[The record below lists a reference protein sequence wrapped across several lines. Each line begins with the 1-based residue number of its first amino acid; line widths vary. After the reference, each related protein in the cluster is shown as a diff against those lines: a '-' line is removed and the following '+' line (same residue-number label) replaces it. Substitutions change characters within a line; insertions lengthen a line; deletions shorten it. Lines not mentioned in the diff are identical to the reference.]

1 MKKELKKSA
10 ELPYKSTTGQALS
23 GGNSPL
29 GDPSQAQLTDLYL
42 RDIRKFTPLSR
53 EDEVKAINAARKGD
67 QKALDHLITANLRF
81 VVRVAGE
88 YTGRGLPLSDLIAE
102 GNMGLIRAT
111 QTYDPERGYKFIT
124 YAVWWIRQAM
134 LMALS
139 RQTHPVAFPINQLDD
154 RDVLNKVSAALSQEY
169 GRAPTI
175 DELASETDFSTR
187 RVHKAL
193 QTSRASVSLDGP
205 VYEDGDRQFA
215 DVVPDDAP
223 LPDEDVHDRRLRD
236 LLHKGLADLPE
247 REAEI
252 INRYFGLDV
261 DNAESLEQ
269 VGKRFHISR
278 ERVRQLKDRALGRL
292 REQMDIEEVVL

>member
-1 MKKELKKSA
+1 MKKELKKSV
-10 ELPYKSTTGQALS
+10 EFRS
-23 GGNSPL
+23 GSDSPL
-29 GDPSQAQLTDLYL
+29 GDSSQTQSQLTDLYL
-42 RDIRKFTPLSR
+42 RDIRKYTPLSR

-67 QKALDHLITANLRF
+67 QKALEHFITANLRF

-124 YAVWWIRQAM
+124 YAVWWIRQAI
-134 LMALS
+134 LSALN
-139 RQTHPVAFPINQLDD
+139 RQTYPVAFPVNQIDD
-154 RDVLNKVSAALSQEY
+154 RDMLNKVSAAFSQAY
-169 GRAPTI
+169 GRVPTL
-175 DELASETDFSTR
+175 DELALETDFSTR

-193 QTSRASVSLDGP
+193 QTSLASVPLDGP
-205 VYEDGDRQFA
+205 VYEDGDRRFA

-223 LPDEDVHDRRLRD
+223 QPDENVHANRLRD

-292 REQMDIEEVVL
+292 REHMDIEDVVL

>member
-10 ELPYKSTTGQALS
+10 ESLTGS
-23 GGNSPL
+23 DSPL
-29 GDPSQAQLTDLYL
+29 GNSSQAQLTDLYL
-42 RDIRKFTPLSR
+42 RDIRKYTPLSR

-124 YAVWWIRQAM
+124 YAVWWIRQAI
-134 LMALS
+134 LSALN
-139 RQTHPVAFPINQLDD
+139 RQTHPVAFPVNQIDD
-154 RDVLNKVSAALSQEY
+154 RDMLNKVFAALSQEY
-169 GRAPTI
+169 GRVPTI
-175 DELASETDFSTR
+175 DELASEADFSTR

-193 QTSRASVSLDGP
+193 QTSRASVSLDSP
-205 VYEDGDRQFA
+205 VYEDGDRRFA
-215 DVVPDDAP
+215 DVFPDDAP
-223 LPDEDVHDRRLRD
+223 QPDEDVHASRLRD

-292 REQMDIEEVVL
+292 REHMDVEEVVL

>member
-10 ELPYKSTTGQALS
+10 EFPYKNTTGQALS
-23 GGNSPL
+23 GS
-29 GDPSQAQLTDLYL
+29 DSPSQAQLTDLYL
-42 RDIRKFTPLSR
+42 RDIRKYTPLSR

-124 YAVWWIRQAM
+124 YAVWWIRQAI
-134 LMALS
+134 LSALN
-139 RQTHPVAFPINQLDD
+139 RQTHPVAFPVNQIDD

-278 ERVRQLKDRALGRL
+278 ERVRQLKDRALGLL
-292 REQMDIEEVVL
+292 REQMDIDEVAL

>member
-1 MKKELKKSA
+1 MKKEIRKSA
-10 ELPYKSTTGQALS
+10 RPLT
-23 GGNSPL
+23 GGNSPP
-29 GDPSQAQLTDLYL
+29 GDSSQAQGQLTDLYL
-42 RDIRKFTPLSR
+42 RDIRKYTPLSR
-53 EDEVKAINAARKGD
+53 EDEVKAINAARKGN
-67 QKALDHLITANLRF
+67 QKALNHLITANLRF

-134 LMALS
+134 LSALN
-139 RQTHPVAFPINQLDD
+139 RQTHPVAFPVNQIDD

-169 GRAPTI
+169 GRVPDI
-175 DELASETDFSTR
+175 DELASETDFSSR
-187 RVHKAL
+187 RVYKAL
-193 QTSRASVSLDGP
+193 QTSRASVSLDRP
-205 VYEDGDRQFA
+205 VYEDGVRLFA
-215 DVVPDDAP
+215 DIVPDGAP
-223 LPDEDVHDRRLRD
+223 QPDEDVHANRLRD
-236 LLHKGLADLPE
+236 LLRKGLADLPE

-261 DNAESLEQ
+261 DKAESLEQ
-269 VGKRFHISR
+269 VGKHFHISR

-292 REQMDIEEVVL
+292 RQHMDVEDVRSN

>member
-1 MKKELKKSA
+1 MKKEQRKSA
-10 ELPYKSTTGQALS
+10 ESLS
-23 GGNSPL
+23 ENDSPL
-29 GDPSQAQLTDLYL
+29 GDSSQAQLTDLYL
-42 RDIRKFTPLSR
+42 RDIRKYTPLSR
-53 EDEVKAINAARKGD
+53 EDEVKAINAARKGN
-67 QKALDHLITANLRF
+67 QEALNHLITANLRF

-134 LMALS
+134 LSALN
-139 RQTHPVAFPINQLDD
+139 RQTHPVAFPVNQIDD
-154 RDVLNKVSAALSQEY
+154 RDVLNKVSAALSQTY
-169 GRAPTI
+169 GRVPTV

-187 RVHKAL
+187 RVRKAL
-193 QTSRASVSLDGP
+193 QTSLASVSLNRP

-215 DVVPDDAP
+215 DIVPDDAP
-223 LPDEDVHDRRLRD
+223 LPDEDVHANRLRD

-278 ERVRQLKDRALGRL
+278 ERVRQLKDRALGLL
-292 REQMDIEEVVL
+292 REHMDIEKVAL

>member
-1 MKKELKKSA
+1 MKKERRKSA
-10 ELPYKSTTGQALS
+10 ESIS
-23 GGNSPL
+23 ENDSPL
-29 GDPSQAQLTDLYL
+29 GDSSQAQLTDLYL
-42 RDIRKFTPLSR
+42 RDIRKYTPLSR
-53 EDEVKAINAARKGD
+53 EDEVEAINAARKGN
-67 QKALDHLITANLRF
+67 QEALNHLITANLRF

-134 LMALS
+134 LSALN
-139 RQTHPVAFPINQLDD
+139 RQTYPVAFPVNQIDD

-169 GRAPTI
+169 GRVPTA

-193 QTSRASVSLDGP
+193 QTSLASVSLDRP

-215 DVVPDDAP
+215 DIVPDDAP
-223 LPDEDVHDRRLRD
+223 LPDEDVHASRLRD

-278 ERVRQLKDRALGRL
+278 ERVRQLKDRALGLL
-292 REQMDIEEVVL
+292 REHMDIEKVAL

>member
-1 MKKELKKSA
+1 M
-10 ELPYKSTTGQALS
+10 
-23 GGNSPL
+23 
-29 GDPSQAQLTDLYL
+29 
-42 RDIRKFTPLSR
+42 RDIRKYTPLSR
-53 EDEVKAINAARKGD
+53 EDEVKAINAARKGN
-67 QKALDHLITANLRF
+67 QKALNHLITANLRF

-111 QTYDPERGYKFIT
+111 QTYDPDRGYKFIT

-134 LMALS
+134 LSALN
-139 RQTHPVAFPINQLDD
+139 RQTHPVAFPVNQIDD

-169 GRAPTI
+169 GRVPTI
-175 DELASETDFSTR
+175 DELALETDFSTR

-193 QTSRASVSLDGP
+193 QTSLTPVSLEGP

-215 DVVPDDAP
+215 DIVPDDAP
-223 LPDEDVHDRRLRD
+223 QPDEDAHASRLRD

-269 VGKRFHISR
+269 VGKHFHISR
-278 ERVRQLKDRALGRL
+278 ERVRQLKDRALGLL
-292 REQMDIEEVVL
+292 RQHMDVEEVAL

>member
-1 MKKELKKSA
+1 MKKEQRKSA
-10 ELPYKSTTGQALS
+10 ESLS
-23 GGNSPL
+23 ENDSPL
-29 GDPSQAQLTDLYL
+29 GDSSQAQLTDLYL
-42 RDIRKFTPLSR
+42 RDIRKYTPLSR
-53 EDEVKAINAARKGD
+53 EDEVEAINAARKGN
-67 QKALDHLITANLRF
+67 QEALNHLITANLRF

-134 LMALS
+134 LSALN
-139 RQTHPVAFPINQLDD
+139 RQTYPVAFPVNQIDD

-169 GRAPTI
+169 GRVPTA

-193 QTSRASVSLDGP
+193 QTSLASVSLDRP

-215 DVVPDDAP
+215 DIVPDDAP
-223 LPDEDVHDRRLRD
+223 LPDEDVHASRLRD

-278 ERVRQLKDRALGRL
+278 ERVRQLKDRALGLL
-292 REQMDIEEVVL
+292 REHMDVEKVAL

>member
-1 MKKELKKSA
+1 MKKEQRKSA
-10 ELPYKSTTGQALS
+10 ESLS
-23 GGNSPL
+23 ENDSPL
-29 GDPSQAQLTDLYL
+29 GDSSQAQLTDLYL
-42 RDIRKFTPLSR
+42 RDIRKYTPLSR
-53 EDEVKAINAARKGD
+53 EDEVKAINAARKGN
-67 QKALDHLITANLRF
+67 QEALNHLITANLRF

-134 LMALS
+134 LSALN
-139 RQTHPVAFPINQLDD
+139 RQTYPVAFPVNQIDD

-169 GRAPTI
+169 GRVPTA

-193 QTSRASVSLDGP
+193 QTSLASVSLNRP

-215 DVVPDDAP
+215 DIVPDDAP
-223 LPDEDVHDRRLRD
+223 LPDEDVHASRLRD

-278 ERVRQLKDRALGRL
+278 ERVRQLKDRALGLL
-292 REQMDIEEVVL
+292 REHMDIEKVAL

>member
-1 MKKELKKSA
+1 MKKEQRKSA
-10 ELPYKSTTGQALS
+10 ESLS
-23 GGNSPL
+23 ENDSPL
-29 GDPSQAQLTDLYL
+29 GDSSQAQLTDLYL
-42 RDIRKFTPLSR
+42 RDIRKYTPLSR
-53 EDEVKAINAARKGD
+53 EDEVQAINAARKGN
-67 QKALDHLITANLRF
+67 QEALNHLITANLRF

-134 LMALS
+134 LSALN
-139 RQTHPVAFPINQLDD
+139 RQTYPVAFPVNQIDD

-169 GRAPTI
+169 GRVPTA

-193 QTSRASVSLDGP
+193 QTSLASVSLDRP

-215 DVVPDDAP
+215 DIVPDDAP
-223 LPDEDVHDRRLRD
+223 LPDEDVHASRLRD

-278 ERVRQLKDRALGRL
+278 ERVRQLKDRALGLL
-292 REQMDIEEVVL
+292 REHMDIEKVAL

>member
-1 MKKELKKSA
+1 MKKEQRKSA
-10 ELPYKSTTGQALS
+10 ESLS
-23 GGNSPL
+23 ENDSPL
-29 GDPSQAQLTDLYL
+29 GDSSQAQLTDLYL
-42 RDIRKFTPLSR
+42 RDIRKYTPLSR
-53 EDEVKAINAARKGD
+53 EDEVKAINAARKGN
-67 QKALDHLITANLRF
+67 QEALNHLITANLRF

-134 LMALS
+134 LSALN
-139 RQTHPVAFPINQLDD
+139 RQTHPVAFPVNQIDD

-169 GRAPTI
+169 GRVPTA

-187 RVHKAL
+187 RVRKAL
-193 QTSRASVSLDGP
+193 QTSLASVSLDRP

-215 DVVPDDAP
+215 DIVPDDAP
-223 LPDEDVHDRRLRD
+223 LPDEDVHANRLRD

-278 ERVRQLKDRALGRL
+278 ERVRQLKDRALGLL
-292 REQMDIEEVVL
+292 REHMDIEKVAL

>member
-1 MKKELKKSA
+1 MKKEQRKSA
-10 ELPYKSTTGQALS
+10 ESLS
-23 GGNSPL
+23 ENDSPL
-29 GDPSQAQLTDLYL
+29 GDSSQAQLTDLYL
-42 RDIRKFTPLSR
+42 RDIRKYTPLSR
-53 EDEVKAINAARKGD
+53 EDEVKAINAARKGN
-67 QKALDHLITANLRF
+67 QEALNHLITANLRF

-134 LMALS
+134 LSALN
-139 RQTHPVAFPINQLDD
+139 RQTYPVAFPVNQIDD

-169 GRAPTI
+169 GRVPTA
-175 DELASETDFSTR
+175 DELVSETDFSTR

-193 QTSRASVSLDGP
+193 QTSLASVSLDRP

-215 DVVPDDAP
+215 DIVPDDAP
-223 LPDEDVHDRRLRD
+223 LPDEDVHASRLRD

-278 ERVRQLKDRALGRL
+278 ERVRQLKDRALGLL
-292 REQMDIEEVVL
+292 REHMDIEKVAL

>member
-1 MKKELKKSA
+1 MKKEQKKLA
-10 ELPYKSTTGQALS
+10 EFPYKNTTGQALS
-23 GGNSPL
+23 GS
-29 GDPSQAQLTDLYL
+29 DSPSQAQGQLTDLYL
-42 RDIRKFTPLSR
+42 RDIRKYTPLSR

-67 QKALDHLITANLRF
+67 QEALDHLITANLRF

-124 YAVWWIRQAM
+124 YAVWWIRQAI
-134 LMALS
+134 LSALN
-139 RQTHPVAFPINQLDD
+139 RQTHPVAFPVNQIDD
-154 RDVLNKVSAALSQEY
+154 RDVLNKVSAALSQAS
-169 GRAPTI
+169 GRVPTI
-175 DELASETDFSTR
+175 DELASETDFSPR

-193 QTSRASVSLDGP
+193 QTSLASVSLDSP
-205 VYEDGDRQFA
+205 VYEDGDRRFA

-223 LPDEDVHDRRLRD
+223 LPDEDVHASRLRD

-261 DNAESLEQ
+261 DDAESLEQ

-292 REQMDIEEVVL
+292 REHMDIEEVAL

>member
-1 MKKELKKSA
+1 MKKEQKKSVDS
-10 ELPYKSTTGQALS
+10 LTGS
-23 GGNSPL
+23 DSPL
-29 GDPSQAQLTDLYL
+29 DDSSQAQLTDLYL
-42 RDIRKFTPLSR
+42 RDIRKYTPLSR

-67 QKALDHLITANLRF
+67 QKALNHLITANLRF

-134 LMALS
+134 LSALN
-139 RQTHPVAFPINQLDD
+139 RQTHPIAFPVNQIDD
-154 RDVLNKVSAALSQEY
+154 RDVLNKVSAALSQTY
-169 GRAPTI
+169 GRVPTV

-187 RVHKAL
+187 RVRKAL
-193 QTSRASVSLDGP
+193 QTSLASVSLNRP

-215 DVVPDDAP
+215 DIVPDDAP
-223 LPDEDVHDRRLRD
+223 LPDEDVHANRLRD

-278 ERVRQLKDRALGRL
+278 ERVRQLKDRALGLL
-292 REQMDIEEVVL
+292 REHMDV